1 MDVKANCSVLGL
13 AFVGA
18 GSAGCSKFRRR
29 CLRRSAARSTSVQHA
44 ALVAMGQN
52 PEVDATPLSTLIAF
66 DRSTTGDVF
75 ERLEG
80 KGWIVRSPSPS

>member
-1 MDVKANCSVLGL
+1 VQQISTALL
-13 AFVGA
+13 AEKCGA
-18 GSAGCSKFRRR
+18 FD
-29 CLRRSAARSTSVQHA
+29 
-44 ALVAMGQN
+44 VAMGQN